1 MTNNLI
7 HKNFKLAG
15 ELHSSND
22 LIESLK
28 DNTDY
33 YNFLTSWFDEND
45 FILAKTSG
53 STGTPK
59 EIKLKKI
66 DLISS
71 SKLTAD
77 YFNLKPG
84 DKVINC
90 LPVEYIAGKM
100 MLVRSLVLG
109 LDLYLFP
116 VNSSPIKQIQK
127 NYDLIAFTPMQLEN
141 SILFID
147 RIKNVLVG
155 GSAVNENL
163 KQKILNI
170 NTNVYETYGMT
181 ETITH
186 IAVRNLT
193 KGENEFT
200 TLPGIAISDR
210 DSCLLIEPNHLSID
224 FIQTNDIVELITK
237 NKFVIKGRRDFVI
250 NYGGIKINPELV
262 EKKLS
267 KYFHTDFI
275 ISSIDDSRFGEIIVL
290 VFRKNIPDDYKK
302 AFVCLNKYEIPK
314 KVLVIE
320 NFPKNNGKLNRF
332 KIRKLINKNLIS
344 FI

>member
-45 FILAKTSG
+45 FILVKTSG
-53 STGTPK
+53 STATPK

-71 SKLTAD
+71 SKLTAE

-186 IAVRNLT
+186 VAVRNLSM
-193 KGENEFT
+193 GEKEFT
-200 TLPGIAISDR
+200 TLPGIEIGKR
-210 DSCLLIEPNHLSID
+210 DNCLFIKPNHLTIEMV
-224 FIQTNDIVELITK
+224 QTNDIVEFTNKNQFLLI
-237 NKFVIKGRRDFVI
+237 GRRDFII
-250 NYGGIKINPELV
+250 NSGGVKLNPEFI
-262 EKKLS
+262 EKKLA
-267 KYFHTDFI
+267 KYISADFV
-275 ISSIDDSRFGEIIVL
+275 ISSIDNSKFGEVVAL
-290 VFRKNIPDDYKK
+290 VFKKNIPDNYNK
-302 AFVCLNKYEIPK
+302 AFTHLSKYEIPK
-314 KVLVIE
+314 EVLAID
-320 NFPKNNGKLNRF
+320 NFPENNGKINRV
-332 KIRKLINKNLIS
+332 KIRAMINNS
-344 FI
+344 

>member
-45 FILAKTSG
+45 FILVKTSG

-71 SKLTAD
+71 SMLTAD

-186 IAVRNLT
+186 IAVRNLSM
-193 KGENEFT
+193 GENEFT
-200 TLPGIAISDR
+200 TLPGIEIGEK
-210 DSCLLIEPNHLSID
+210 DSCLFIKPNHLSID
-224 FIQTNDIVELITK
+224 FVQTNDIVEFITK
-237 NKFVIKGRRDFVI
+237 NKFVIRGRRDFVI
-250 NYGGIKINPELV
+250 NSGGIKINPESV

-267 KYFHTDFI
+267 KYFNTDFI
-275 ISSIDDSRFGEIIVL
+275 ISSNDDNRFGEVVVL
-290 VFRKNIPDDYKK
+290 VFKKNIPDDYQK
-302 AFVCLNKYEIPK
+302 AFACLDKYEIPK
-314 KVLVIE
+314 KILVIE
-320 NFPKNNGKLNRF
+320 NFPKNNGKLNRL
-332 KIRKLINKNLIS
+332 KLRKLINKN
-344 FI
+344 

>member
-1 MTNNLI
+1 LTNNLI

-45 FILAKTSG
+45 FILVKTSG
-53 STGTPK
+53 STATPK

-71 SKLTAD
+71 SKLTAE

-200 TLPGIAISDR
+200 TLPGIEIGKR
-210 DSCLLIEPNHLSID
+210 DNCLFIKPNHLSIEMV
-224 FIQTNDIVELITK
+224 QTNDIVQFTNK
-237 NKFVIKGRRDFVI
+237 NKFLLIGRRDFII
-250 NYGGIKINPELV
+250 NSGGVKLNPEAI
-262 EKKLS
+262 EKKLA
-267 KYFHTDFI
+267 KYISADFV
-275 ISSIDDSRFGEIIVL
+275 ISSIDNSKFGEVVAL
-290 VFRKNIPDDYKK
+290 VFKKNIPDNYNK
-302 AFVCLNKYEIPK
+302 AFTHLSKYEIPK
-314 KVLVIE
+314 EVLVIE
-320 NFPKNNGKLNRF
+320 NFPENNGKINRV
-332 KIRKLINKNLIS
+332 KIRSIINNS
-344 FI
+344 

>member
-45 FILAKTSG
+45 FILVKTSG

-77 YFNLKPG
+77 YFKLKPG

-127 NYDLIAFTPMQLEN
+127 NYDLIAFTPMQLET

-200 TLPGIAISDR
+200 TLPGIEIGKR
-210 DSCLLIEPNHLSID
+210 DNCLFIKPNHLSIEMV
-224 FIQTNDIVELITK
+224 QTNDIVQFTNK
-237 NKFVIKGRRDFVI
+237 NKFLLIGRRDFII
-250 NYGGIKINPELV
+250 NSGGVKLNPETI
-262 EKKLS
+262 EKKLA
-267 KYFHTDFI
+267 KYISADFV
-275 ISSIDDSRFGEIIVL
+275 ISSIDNSKFGEVVAL
-290 VFRKNIPDDYKK
+290 VFKKNIPDNYSK
-302 AFVCLNKYEIPK
+302 AFTHLSKYEIPK
-314 KVLVIE
+314 EVLVID
-320 NFPKNNGKLNRF
+320 NFPEINGKINRL
-332 KIRKLINKNLIS
+332 KIRSIINNS
-344 FI
+344 

>member
-45 FILAKTSG
+45 FILVKTSG

-186 IAVRNLT
+186 VAVRNLSM
-193 KGENEFT
+193 GEKEFT
-200 TLPGIAISDR
+200 TLPGIEIGEKDN
-210 DSCLLIEPNHLSID
+210 CLFIKPNHLSIEMV
-224 FIQTNDIVELITK
+224 QTNDIVEFTNK
-237 NKFVIKGRRDFVI
+237 NKFLLIGRRDFII
-250 NYGGIKINPELV
+250 NSGGVKLNPEAI
-262 EKKLS
+262 EKKLA
-267 KYFHTDFI
+267 KYISADFV
-275 ISSIDDSRFGEIIVL
+275 ISSIDNSKFGEVVAL
-290 VFRKNIPDDYKK
+290 VFKKNIPDNYNK
-302 AFVCLNKYEIPK
+302 AFTHLSKYEIPK
-314 KVLVIE
+314 EVLVIE
-320 NFPKNNGKLNRF
+320 NFPENNGKINRV
-332 KIRKLINKNLIS
+332 KIRSIINNS
-344 FI
+344 

>member
-45 FILAKTSG
+45 FILVKTSG

-200 TLPGIAISDR
+200 TLPGIEIGKR
-210 DSCLLIEPNHLSID
+210 DNCLFIKPNHLSIEMV
-224 FIQTNDIVELITK
+224 QTNDIVQFTNK
-237 NKFVIKGRRDFVI
+237 NKFLLIGRRDFII
-250 NYGGIKINPELV
+250 NSGGVKLNPEAI
-262 EKKLS
+262 EKKLA
-267 KYFHTDFI
+267 KYISADFV
-275 ISSIDDSRFGEIIVL
+275 ISSIDNSKFGEVVTL
-290 VFRKNIPDDYKK
+290 VFKKNIPDNYSK
-302 AFVCLNKYEIPK
+302 AFTHLSKYEIPK
-314 KVLVIE
+314 EVLVID
-320 NFPKNNGKLNRF
+320 NFPEINGKINRL
-332 KIRKLINKNLIS
+332 KIRSIINNS
-344 FI
+344 

>member
-45 FILAKTSG
+45 FILVKTSG

-200 TLPGIAISDR
+200 TLPGIEIGKR
-210 DSCLLIEPNHLSID
+210 DNCLFIKPNHLSIEMV
-224 FIQTNDIVELITK
+224 QTNDIVQFTNK
-237 NKFVIKGRRDFVI
+237 NKFLLIGRRDFII
-250 NYGGIKINPELV
+250 NSGGVKLNPETI
-262 EKKLS
+262 EKKLA
-267 KYFHTDFI
+267 KYISADFV
-275 ISSIDDSRFGEIIVL
+275 ISSIDNSKFGEVVAL
-290 VFRKNIPDDYKK
+290 VFKKNIPDNYSK
-302 AFVCLNKYEIPK
+302 AFTHLSKYEIPK
-314 KVLVIE
+314 EVLVID
-320 NFPKNNGKLNRF
+320 NFPENNGKINRL
-332 KIRKLINKNLIS
+332 KIRSIINNS
-344 FI
+344 

>member
-1 MTNNLI
+1 MINNLI
-7 HKNFKLAG
+7 HKDFKLAG
-15 ELHSSND
+15 EFYSSND
-22 LIESLK
+22 LIESVK
-28 DNTDY
+28 DNINY

-71 SKLTAD
+71 SKLTGD
-77 YFNLKPG
+77 YFNLKAG

-109 LDLYLFP
+109 LDLYIFP
-116 VNSSPIKQIQK
+116 VSSSPIEQIQTS
-127 NYDLIAFTPMQLEN
+127 YDLIAFTPIQLEN
-141 SILFID
+141 SIPLLHK
-147 RIKNVLVG
+147 IKNVLVG

-186 IAVRNLT
+186 IAVRNLSM
-193 KGENEFT
+193 GEKEFT
-200 TLPGIAISDR
+200 TLPGIEIGEKDN
-210 DSCLLIEPNHLSID
+210 CLFIKPNHLTIEMV
-224 FIQTNDIVELITK
+224 QTNDIVEFTNKNQFLLI
-237 NKFVIKGRRDFVI
+237 GRRDFII
-250 NYGGIKINPELV
+250 NSGGVKLNPEAI

-267 KYFHTDFI
+267 KYISADFV
-275 ISSIDDSRFGEIIVL
+275 ISSIDNDKFGEVVAL
-290 VFRKNIPDDYKK
+290 VFKKNIPDDYNK
-302 AFVCLNKYEIPK
+302 AFNHLSKYEIPK
-314 KVLVIE
+314 EVLAID
-320 NFPKNNGKLNRF
+320 NFPKNNEKINRF
-332 KIRKLINKNLIS
+332 KIRNLINSN
-344 FI
+344 

>member
-1 MTNNLI
+1 MKNNLL
-7 HKNFKLAG
+7 HKDFTLAG
-15 ELHSSND
+15 ELYSSND

-53 STGTPK
+53 SSGTPK

-71 SKLTAD
+71 SKLTGE

-127 NYDLIAFTPMQLEN
+127 NYDLIAFTPIQLEN
-141 SILFID
+141 SIPFIEK
-147 RIKNVLVG
+147 IKKVLVG
-155 GSAVNENL
+155 GSPVQETL
-163 KQKILNI
+163 KEKILNSKS
-170 NTNVYETYGMT
+170 TVYETYGMT

-186 IAVRNLT
+186 IAAKNLS
-193 KGENEFT
+193 KGEKEFT
-200 TLPGIAISDR
+200 TLPGVEIGKR
-210 DSCLLIEPNHLSID
+210 DNCLFIKPNHLSIEMV
-224 FIQTNDIVELITK
+224 QTNDVVEFTKK
-237 NKFVIKGRRDFVI
+237 NKFLLIGRKDFII
-250 NYGGIKINPELV
+250 NSGGVKLNPEAI
-262 EKKLS
+262 EKKLA
-267 KYFHTDFI
+267 KYISTDFV
-275 ISSIDDSRFGEIIVL
+275 ISSIDNSKFGEVVTL
-290 VFRKNIPDDYKK
+290 VFKKNIPDNYNK
-302 AFVCLNKYEIPK
+302 AFTHLSKYEIPK
-314 KVLVIE
+314 EVLVID
-320 NFPKNNGKLNRF
+320 NFPENNGKINRV
-332 KIRKLINKNLIS
+332 KIRSIINNS
-344 FI
+344 

>member
-45 FILAKTSG
+45 FILVKTSG

-200 TLPGIAISDR
+200 TLPGIEIGKR
-210 DSCLLIEPNHLSID
+210 DNCLFIKPNHLSIEMV
-224 FIQTNDIVELITK
+224 QTNDIVQFTNK
-237 NKFVIKGRRDFVI
+237 NKFLLIGRRDFII
-250 NYGGIKINPELV
+250 NSGGVKLNPEAI
-262 EKKLS
+262 EKKLA
-267 KYFHTDFI
+267 KYISADFV
-275 ISSIDDSRFGEIIVL
+275 ISSIDNSKFGEVVAL
-290 VFRKNIPDDYKK
+290 VFKKNIPDNYNK
-302 AFVCLNKYEIPK
+302 AFTHLSKYEIPK
-314 KVLVIE
+314 EVLAID
-320 NFPKNNGKLNRF
+320 NFPENNGKINRV
-332 KIRKLINKNLIS
+332 KIRAMINNS
-344 FI
+344 

>member
-45 FILAKTSG
+45 FILVKTSG

-200 TLPGIAISDR
+200 TLPGIEIGKR
-210 DSCLLIEPNHLSID
+210 DNCLFIKPNHLSIEMV
-224 FIQTNDIVELITK
+224 QTNDIVQFTNK
-237 NKFVIKGRRDFVI
+237 NKFLLIGRRDFII
-250 NYGGIKINPELV
+250 NSGGVKLNPETI
-262 EKKLS
+262 EKKLA
-267 KYFHTDFI
+267 KYISVDFI
-275 ISSIDDSRFGEIIVL
+275 ISSIDNTKFGEVVAL
-290 VFRKNIPDDYKK
+290 VFKKNIPDNYSK
-302 AFVCLNKYEIPK
+302 AFTHLSKYEIPK
-314 KVLVIE
+314 EVLVID
-320 NFPKNNGKLNRF
+320 NFPENNGKINRV
-332 KIRKLINKNLIS
+332 KIRSIINNS
-344 FI
+344 

>member
-45 FILAKTSG
+45 FILVKTSG

-200 TLPGIAISDR
+200 TLPGIEIGKR
-210 DSCLLIEPNHLSID
+210 DNCLFIKPNHLSIEMV
-224 FIQTNDIVELITK
+224 QTNDIVQFTNK
-237 NKFVIKGRRDFVI
+237 NKFLLIGRRDFII
-250 NYGGIKINPELV
+250 NSGGVKLNPETI

-267 KYFHTDFI
+267 KYISADFV
-275 ISSIDDSRFGEIIVL
+275 ISSIDNSKFGEVVAL
-290 VFRKNIPDDYKK
+290 VFKKNIPDNYNK
-302 AFVCLNKYEIPK
+302 AFTHLSKYEIPK
-314 KVLVIE
+314 EVLAID
-320 NFPKNNGKLNRF
+320 NFPENNGKINRV
-332 KIRKLINKNLIS
+332 KIRAIINNR
-344 FI
+344 

>member
-45 FILAKTSG
+45 FILVKTSG

-186 IAVRNLT
+186 VAVRNLSM
-193 KGENEFT
+193 GEKEFT
-200 TLPGIAISDR
+200 TLPGIEIGEKDN
-210 DSCLLIEPNHLSID
+210 CLFIKPNHLTIEMV
-224 FIQTNDIVELITK
+224 QTNDIVEFTNKNQFLLI
-237 NKFVIKGRRDFVI
+237 GRRDFII
-250 NYGGIKINPELV
+250 NSGGVKLNPEFI

-267 KYFHTDFI
+267 KYISADFI
-275 ISSIDDSRFGEIIVL
+275 ISSIDHGKFGEVVAL
-290 VFRKNIPDDYKK
+290 VFKKNIPDDYNK
-302 AFVCLNKYEIPK
+302 AFTHLSKYEIPK
-314 KVLVIE
+314 EVLVIE
-320 NFPKNNGKLNRF
+320 NFPENNGKINRV
-332 KIRKLINKNLIS
+332 KIRSIINNS
-344 FI
+344 

>member
-1 MTNNLI
+1 MANNLI

-45 FILAKTSG
+45 FILVKTSG

-127 NYDLIAFTPMQLEN
+127 NYDLIAFTTMQLEN

-200 TLPGIAISDR
+200 TLPGIEIGKR
-210 DSCLLIEPNHLSID
+210 DNCLFIKPNHLSIEMV
-224 FIQTNDIVELITK
+224 QTNDIVQFTNK
-237 NKFVIKGRRDFVI
+237 NKFLLIGRRDFII
-250 NYGGIKINPELV
+250 NSGGVKLNPETI
-262 EKKLS
+262 EKKLA
-267 KYFHTDFI
+267 KYISADFV
-275 ISSIDDSRFGEIIVL
+275 ISSIDNSKFGEVVAL
-290 VFRKNIPDDYKK
+290 VFKKNIPDNYSK
-302 AFVCLNKYEIPK
+302 AFTHLSKYEIPK
-314 KVLVIE
+314 EVLVID
-320 NFPKNNGKLNRF
+320 NFPEINGKINRL
-332 KIRKLINKNLIS
+332 KIRSIINNS
-344 FI
+344 